1 MTAEI
6 VIMNKTAVALAAD
19 SAVTIEQNK
28 GQKIFNTV
36 NKLFTLS
43 KYYPVGI
50 MIYGSANFMD
60 VPWES
65 IIKIYRANLGRQKFS
80 TLKEY
85 ADNFISFLSENVTLF
100 PKDDQEKYFFK
111 TVSGYFIDI
120 KREIDEQVKK
130 IISCDKKITE
140 ASVKEIVEQT
150 IRNRSEVWDKSA
162 KLNHVP
168 ADYDKNLIKIYR
180 KLIIKAKN
188 EIFQQ
193 LPISGKTFRDL
204 QVICASIFSK
214 DRFARNSSGLV
225 IAGFGEEETFPAL
238 FSFTIEA
245 KVNNILK
252 YKKEKDAAIK
262 TDSSAWIIPF
272 AQSEMVH
279 TFIQGVDPSYNKI
292 ISDYLSGYF
301 EKYPDSIV
309 DSIENVDATR
319 KAELSKKLKEIGLSI
334 LADFNSKLQD
344 YRQIYHINPILN
356 AVSFLPKDELAAM
369 AESLVNLT
377 SFKRKISLDAE
388 TVGGPIDVAVISKGD
403 GFIWIKR
410 KHYFKPELNN
420 SFFANYFQENRGGH
434 KNEEV

>member
-6 VIMNKTAVALAAD
+6 AIMNKTAVALAAD
-19 SAVTIEQNK
+19 SAVTIEQDK

-43 KYYPVGI
+43 KYHPVGI

-65 IIKIYRANLGRQKFS
+65 IIKIYRAKLGRQKFS

-85 ADNFISFLSENVTLF
+85 ADSFISFLLKNVTLF
-100 PKDDQEKYFFK
+100 PETEQEKYFFR
-111 TVSGYFIDI
+111 VIARYFSAI
-120 KREIDEQVKK
+120 KREIDEQVEGK
-130 IISCDKKITE
+130 ISCEKKITE

-150 IRNRSEVWDKSA
+150 IRKHYEEWNKTA
-162 KLNHVP
+162 KLNHIP
-168 ADYDKNLIKIYR
+168 ADYDKNMIKRYGN
-180 KLIIKAKN
+180 LTIKAKD

-193 LPISGKTFRDL
+193 LPISEKTVEDL
-204 QVICASIFSK
+204 KVICTSIFSK
-214 DRFARNSSGLV
+214 DRFARNCSGLV

-238 FSFTIEA
+238 VSFTIEA
-245 KVNNILK
+245 KVNNTLK
-252 YKKEKDAAIK
+252 YKKEKDSAINMD
-262 TDSSAWIIPF
+262 TSACIIPF

-279 TFIQGVDPSYNKI
+279 TFIEGVDPLYNKI
-292 ISDYLSGYF
+292 ISDYLSEYF

-309 DSIENVDATR
+309 DSIENVDTNR
-319 KAELSKKLKEIGLSI
+319 KEEFSKKLKEIGLSI
-334 LADFNSKLQD
+334 LADFNNRLQD
-344 YRQIYHINPILN
+344 YRQANHINPILN

-420 SFFANYFQENRGGH
+420 SFFANYFQENRGEQ

>member
-6 VIMNKTAVALAAD
+6 AIMNKTAVALAAD
-19 SAVTIEQNK
+19 SAVTIEQDK

-43 KYYPVGI
+43 KYHPVGI

-65 IIKIYRANLGRQKFS
+65 IIKIYRAKLGRQKFS

-85 ADNFISFLSENVTLF
+85 ADGFISFMTESDVLF
-100 PKDDQEKYFFK
+100 PKAEQEKHFFRAIA
-111 TVSGYFIDI
+111 GYFVNI
-120 KREIDEQVKK
+120 KTEIDNQVNKR
-130 IISCDKKITE
+130 IVAEKKITE
-140 ASVKEIVEQT
+140 ASVKEIVDGT
-150 IRNRSEVWDKSA
+150 IKKYFEIWNKIP
-162 KLNHVP
+162 KLNHIP
-168 ADYDKNLIKIYR
+168 DDYEKTLIDRYVS
-180 KLIIKAKN
+180 LISKARD

-193 LPISGKTFRDL
+193 LPISEKSFEDL
-204 QVICASIFSK
+204 QAICSSIFSK
-214 DRFARNSSGLV
+214 DWFANNSSGIV
-225 IAGFGEEETFPAL
+225 IAGFGEEETFPSII
-238 FSFTIEA
+238 SFAIET
-245 KVNNILK
+245 KVNNSIK
-252 YKKEKDAAIK
+252 YKKDNDVAIGFENN
-262 TDSSAWIIPF
+262 AIIIPF

-279 TFIQGVDPSYNKI
+279 TFIEGVDPLYNKI
-292 ISDYLSGYF
+292 ISDYLSEYF
-301 EKYPDSIV
+301 EKYPDFIV
-309 DSIENVDATR
+309 DSIENVDAGR
-319 KAELSKKLKEIGLSI
+319 KEEFSKKLKEIGLSI
-334 LADFNSKLQD
+334 LSDFNNRLQA
-344 YRQIYHINPILN
+344 YRQDNHINPILN

-377 SFKRKISLDAE
+377 SFKRRISLDAE

-420 SFFANYFQENRGGH
+420 SFFANYFQENRGEH